1 MATWQLQEAKAHF
14 SEVVKEAITHG
25 PQNITLRG
33 KAAVVVISQAEFNR
47 LRKPKQ
53 SFVELMRSSPLVG
66 LELDLKRDKSLTRE
80 FDL

>member
-14 SEVVKEAITHG
+14 SEVVKEAILHG

-47 LRKPKQ
+47 LRKPKL
-53 SFVELMRSSPLVG
+53 SFVEFIRQS
-66 LELDLKRDKSLTRE
+66 D
-80 FDL
+80 